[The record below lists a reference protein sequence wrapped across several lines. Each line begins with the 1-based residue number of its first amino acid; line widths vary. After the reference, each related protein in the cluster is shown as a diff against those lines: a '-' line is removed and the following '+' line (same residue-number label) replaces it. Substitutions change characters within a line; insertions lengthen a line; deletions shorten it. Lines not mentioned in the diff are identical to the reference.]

1 MKELFKGKYRIETTR
16 LRNHN
21 YASDG
26 YYFITIC
33 THGRENY
40 LGNISDGKMILSEIG
55 KIANQ
60 FWAEIST
67 HYPMAIVDEFIVMPN
82 HVHGIIELN
91 TAKKYDEHHSV
102 ETQNFASLHINH
114 NDFASLQTTQNNPS
128 SLQYGPQSK
137 NIPAIVRAYKSAV
150 KKYATI
156 HKIPFLWQSRYYDR
170 IIRTSNELGNVRVY
184 IRNNVKNWN
193 NDRNNI

>member
-1 MKELFKGKYRIETTR
+1 MKELFRVKYRIETTR

-40 LGNISDGKMILSEIG
+40 LGNISDGEMALTDIG
-55 KIANQ
+55 SIAHQ
-60 FWAEIST
+60 YWAEIST
-67 HYPMAIVDEFIVMPN
+67 HYPMAVVDEFIVMPN

-91 TAKKYDEHHSV
+91 TVKKYGEPNIVETQNFGLNV
-102 ETQNFASLHINH
+102 ETQNFASLR
-114 NDFASLQTTQNNPS
+114 
-128 SLQYGPQSK
+128 YGPQLK

-150 KKYATI
+150 KNMQPSIKSRFYGNRVITTVLSE
-156 HKIPFLWQSRYYDR
+156 HKM
-170 IIRTSNELGNVRVY
+170 
-184 IRNNVKNWN
+184 NWET
-193 NDRNNI
+193 